1 MAKILDKNK
10 KYRFT
15 NDAYVAL
22 VVAHIILG
30 IFVNQIGAF
39 SKLYFIIVTVFFV
52 YKVST
57 VAKHRIKNWVLFGCA
72 YIVAAEALFRMTDG
86 GIFYEFS
93 KYFVILLMLLG
104 IAADGVSSRSYP
116 YFLYLILL
124 IPSIIVA
131 SQTLGANFN
140 FRTSIAF
147 ALSGPV
153 TLGIAALYCVD
164 KRLTFDGLMQVV
176 TVMIFPI
183 VAMTTHLFLYNPS
196 VRDVLVGTA
205 SSFATSGGFGPNQV
219 STILG
224 LGMFALVV
232 RFFMKSPTMFL
243 KVFNL
248 ILLSAVSFRALVT
261 LSRGGVVT
269 AVLVILIFL
278 MVVVMQSSYKW
289 KARVRNSILFLSLA
303 VATTWLVSS
312 YETGGIL
319 EKRYKNQ
326 DALGRDKEDIS
337 TGRAEL
343 FADEFQGFKDNP
355 ALGVGASGMKQSR
368 LEEMGRIVASHNEIS
383 RLLAEHG
390 SLGIV
395 ILLILIFNPLIYRS
409 SNRRNVLFYSFLAF
423 WFATINHSAMRIA
436 APGFIYALALLNITY
451 EKNPSRRKQLKRE
464 AR

>member
-22 VVAHIILG
+22 VVAHIVLG
-30 IFVNQIGAF
+30 IFVNQIAAF

-153 TLGIAALYCVD
+153 TLGV
-164 KRLTFDGLMQVV
+164 
-176 TVMIFPI
+176 
-183 VAMTTHLFLYNPS
+183 
-196 VRDVLVGTA
+196 
-205 SSFATSGGFGPNQV
+205 
-219 STILG
+219 
-224 LGMFALVV
+224 
-232 RFFMKSPTMFL
+232 
-243 KVFNL
+243 
-248 ILLSAVSFRALVT
+248 
-261 LSRGGVVT
+261 
-269 AVLVILIFL
+269 
-278 MVVVMQSSYKW
+278 
-289 KARVRNSILFLSLA
+289 
-303 VATTWLVSS
+303 
-312 YETGGIL
+312 
-319 EKRYKNQ
+319 
-326 DALGRDKEDIS
+326 
-337 TGRAEL
+337 
-343 FADEFQGFKDNP
+343 
-355 ALGVGASGMKQSR
+355 
-368 LEEMGRIVASHNEIS
+368 
-383 RLLAEHG
+383 
-390 SLGIV
+390 
-395 ILLILIFNPLIYRS
+395 
-409 SNRRNVLFYSFLAF
+409 
-423 WFATINHSAMRIA
+423 
-436 APGFIYALALLNITY
+436 
-451 EKNPSRRKQLKRE
+451 
-464 AR
+464 